1 MPLGRWA
8 KTTEGHVTGE
18 AHQMQQALR
27 IIETHWNTFIYTL
40 FHSHIFNL
48 VCVGLYY
55 STYIYRDYICMCFL
69 FGAQFLSFAG
79 SRSRA
84 SRTAGRIKRS
94 VKRFVI
100 SKSNDSSDS
109 TNIGPATSFD
119 MLWLCSGHRKFGAF
133 MLWQEFKRALC
144 LWRKTVQ
151 QLKPLAC
158 FHIFVCFCDI
168 LPHYVR
174 QFNALYLMVFVDVSC
189 CVNFRFD

>member
-1 MPLGRWA
+1 M
-8 KTTEGHVTGE
+8 
-18 AHQMQQALR
+18 
-27 IIETHWNTFIYTL
+27 
-40 FHSHIFNL
+40 
-48 VCVGLYY
+48 
-55 STYIYRDYICMCFL
+55 YIYIDYICMCFL

-100 SKSNDSSDS
+100 SKSSNDSSDS
-109 TNIGPATSFD
+109 TNIGPIATSFD
-119 MLWLCSGHRKFGAF
+119 SVPVTESLVPRLCSGRNSREHCAFGERQF
-133 MLWQEFKRALC
+133 NNSRHWH
-144 LWRKTVQ
+144 V
-151 QLKPLAC
+151 
-158 FHIFVCFCDI
+158 IFVCFCDI

>member
-1 MPLGRWA
+1 MWREKHIRCNKHSA
-8 KTTEGHVTGE
+8 SSKHTEIRSSTHYFIHTFSISYVWGY
-18 AHQMQQALR
+18 
-27 IIETHWNTFIYTL
+27 IIV
-40 FHSHIFNL
+40 HI
-48 VCVGLYY
+48 
-55 STYIYRDYICMCFL
+55 YIYIDYICMCFL